1 MLGVHGRKPAQV
13 VVEPVARL
21 MIRLGVS
28 PNQLTVVSALL
39 TVVVAV
45 VLIPTGHL
53 VWAAVLTGLF
63 AAFDM
68 IDGTVARMQGGG
80 TRFGATLDATC
91 DRITDGALFAA
102 ITWWLVYS
110 YDAARSLVVAALICL
125 VASQVISYIKA
136 RGEASGFSMDGGL
149 IERPERLII
158 SLLGLGLTGLGVP
171 YAIDVALWVLAAG
184 SIFTVL
190 QRLVM
195 AARSP
200 LAGERIK
207 APAGARAD
215 YADGESDTPGRVAP
229 ADSGTPEA
237 APVERR
243 STGGTGGTEQ

>member
-28 PNQLTVVSALL
+28 PNQLTLVSATL
-39 TVVVAV
+39 TVLIALI
-45 VLIPTGHL
+45 LIPTGHL
-53 VWAAVLTGLF
+53 VWAAILTGLF

-80 TRFGATLDATC
+80 TKFGATLDASC

-110 YDAARSLVVAALICL
+110 YDAPQPLVTASLICL
-125 VASQVISYIKA
+125 ASSQIISYVKA
-136 RGEASGFSMDGGL
+136 RGEASGFTMDGGL

-158 SLLGLGLTGLGVP
+158 SLVGLGLTGFGVP
-171 YAIDVALWVLAAG
+171 YAIDIALWVLAVG

-190 QRLVM
+190 QRLIM
-195 AARSP
+195 AGKSP
-200 LAGERIK
+200 YANDRIK
-207 APAGARAD
+207 APKGAQTQ
-215 YADGESDTPGRVAP
+215 YSDV
-229 ADSGTPEA
+229 TPE
-237 APVERR
+237 
-243 STGGTGGTEQ
+243 GQQ